1 MENVY
6 IVFRIERYRETY
18 IATLKLYEC
27 HLANSGVYILFVASL
42 HLILKFH
49 PFSTYQLSWKELRAL
64 RASSLVVFLNS
75 CCIKLWHMSRFCLR
89 AYIVVVIAAV

>member
-49 PFSTYQLSWKELRAL
+49 PFSTYQLS
-64 RASSLVVFLNS
+64 
-75 CCIKLWHMSRFCLR
+75 
-89 AYIVVVIAAV
+89 